1 MECSDAEWRPY
12 AEICGKVITIHYVVH
27 LVILNPL
34 SKFKKSFPRPRESKR
49 KPGGM
54 KPLECLSY
62 LHQEYIRPICEQSGL
77 PGLCY
82 TAGPVV
88 DVCTGAAPPHS
99 TGVLAAVCYPESGST
114 DIEALCKCGT
124 CGEEYDINDV
134 ILQTCELDTSGTL
147 SSKFL

>member
-1 MECSDAEWRPY
+1 
-12 AEICGKVITIHYVVH
+12 
-27 LVILNPL
+27 
-34 SKFKKSFPRPRESKR
+34 
-49 KPGGM
+49 M

-99 TGVLAAVCYPESGST
+99 TGVLAAVCYPGIGST
-114 DIEALCKCGT
+114 SVETLCKCGT

-134 ILQTCELDTSGTL
+134 LCTGELDTSDRGMYFWSDVNCIPILTF
-147 SSKFL
+147 SQFMNKKDGQYFAIIRAIERIN